1 MTRIGRHTMK
11 RNWLQRVAVIAVS
24 VLLAVSV
31 AYAGREH
38 GKESDEA
45 LALAKTKINLTQ
57 AIAAAEQHLQGKAI
71 RAELEDENGTFV
83 YGVEVAEGNSVKDVK
98 VSALDGKIL
107 SVQADREDRHGE
119 RERESERDER

>member
-1 MTRIGRHTMK
+1 MK
-11 RNWLQRVAVIAVS
+11 RTWLQRAGVMAVVALFAS
-24 VLLAVSV
+24 SM

-38 GKESDEA
+38 RKENDEA

-71 RAELEDENGTFV
+71 RAELEDENGNFV

-98 VSALDGKIL
+98 VSTLDGKIL

-119 RERESERDER
+119 RERESVGDER

>member
-1 MTRIGRHTMK
+1 MK

-57 AIAAAEQHLQGKAI
+57 AIAAAEQHLHGSSRRQLRKGCQGQRPRLKDPKRSGRSRRQARGTRAGI
-71 RAELEDENGTFV
+71 RKG
-83 YGVEVAEGNSVKDVK
+83 
-98 VSALDGKIL
+98 
-107 SVQADREDRHGE
+107 
-119 RERESERDER
+119 